1 VSLIEQAIARLKV
14 DAGPKGKPG
23 VESKPPSAWSP
34 GPQKADEPV
43 SHGPPLNVDLDALRV
58 GGYLPEKDKNR
69 QFADYFRSIKRP
81 LIEKALSGTTSAGD
95 PRIILVAS
103 ALPGDG
109 KTFTCVNLA
118 LSIAKERDISVLLVD
133 MDVAKQH
140 VTEIFGLRSRP
151 GVLDALVDDH
161 VDVEPLIVQTNIRGF
176 SILPAGR
183 WVDGTAELLSSNRM
197 RKILESLCARNSRR
211 ILLLDS
217 PPLLVTN
224 EGKTLVKS
232 AGQVVLVVRAG
243 QTPRPAVQAAIAL
256 FDPNQGGG
264 VILNQVT
271 GATPEAYYGYGNSSV
286 DESRALV

>member
-1 VSLIEQAIARLKV
+1 VSLIEQAIARLKD
-14 DAGPKGKPG
+14 DAGPQGKSAIEP
-23 VESKPPSAWSP
+23 KPPVALAP
-34 GPQKADEPV
+34 APQKADEPV
-43 SHGPPLNVDLDALRV
+43 SYGPRLTVDLDALRI
-58 GGYLPEKDKNR
+58 GGYLPEKDKDR
-69 QFADYFRSIKRP
+69 QFADHFRSIKRP

-95 PRIILVAS
+95 PRVILVAS

-109 KTFTCVNLA
+109 KTFTSVNLA

-140 VTEIFGLRSRP
+140 ITEIFGLRDRP
-151 GVLDALVDDH
+151 GVLDALVNDQL
-161 VDVEPLIVQTNIRGF
+161 DVEPLVVQTNIRGL

-183 WVDGTAELLSSNRM
+183 RTDGTAELLSSNRM

-256 FDPNQGGG
+256 FDPRQGGG
-264 VILNQVT
+264 LILNQVA
-271 GATPEAYYGYGNSSV
+271 GAAPEGYYGYGNYGAE
-286 DESRALV
+286 ES